1 MLGNKTSSLV
11 LCSSLARSNLTMA
24 VIEPRS
30 WAQVVVKRLAW
41 SGRARKVTGQ
51 EFDSI
56 CLRIIAVET
65 TDVTESYRDYHI
77 HQLR

>member
-30 WAQVVVKRLAW
+30 WAQVVVIR

-51 EFDSI
+51 ESDSI